1 MAVDMFK
8 VLFSVLI
15 WFLLLS
21 GCAKIRVLESVSAGY
36 VLVRDSVPMPEADS
50 LIRPFRTAMQQATM
64 QPIIYNPVILQKSQ
78 PESALG
84 NLLADLLL
92 QGAKQ
97 QFGTVDVS
105 MLNYGGIRAGLPA
118 DTVRTGHVLEML
130 PFANNLQLVVMDSAL
145 LHTFL
150 NHWAQKGGTPMAGLR
165 FEIENGLATAVFVG
179 NEQIRGNR
187 QYRVVMPDY
196 VANGGDGCAFLE
208 KAAAQFPSGA
218 VLSEVIMEALK
229 EQAKSNPVLQ
239 TQTDGRIK
247 RR

>member
-1 MAVDMFK
+1 MFRF
-8 VLFSVLI
+8 LFSGLI
-15 WFLLLS
+15 WLVLLS
-21 GCAKIRVLESVSAGY
+21 GCAKIYLLQSTSSGY
-36 VLVRDSVPMPEADS
+36 LVVRDSLTMPEADS
-50 LIRPFRTAMQQATM
+50 LILPYRRALEQETM
-64 QPIIYNPVILQKSQ
+64 QPIIYNPIILQKAQ

-97 QFGTVDVS
+97 QFGEVDAS

-118 DTVRTGHVLEML
+118 DTIRTGSILEML

-150 NHWAQKGGTPMAGLR
+150 NHWAQKGGTPVAGLR
-165 FEIENGLATAVFVG
+165 FDLEDGLATSVLVG
-179 NEQIRGNR
+179 GIPLSGNR
-187 QYRVVMPDY
+187 HYRVVMPDY
-196 VANGGDGCAFLE
+196 VANGGDGCGFLRT
-208 KAAAQFPSGA
+208 AIAQLPSGV
-218 VLSEVIMEALK
+218 VLSEVIIEMLK
-229 EQAKSNPVLQ
+229 ERAISSPVLQ

>member
-1 MAVDMFK
+1 MPK
-8 VLFSVLI
+8 V
-15 WFLLLS
+15 LLS
-21 GCAKIRVLESVSAGY
+21 GLVWLVLLSACVKTHVLQSASAGY
-36 VLVRDSVPMPEADS
+36 MVVRDSVPMPAADS
-50 LIRPFRTAMQQATM
+50 LIQPYRNALLQATM
-64 QPIIYNPVILQKSQ
+64 QPIIYNPIILQKAQ

-92 QGAKQ
+92 QGARE
-97 QFGTVDVS
+97 QFGEVDAS
-105 MLNYGGIRAGLPA
+105 MLNYGGIRSGLPA

-165 FEIENGLATAVFVG
+165 FEMEDGRAYSVLVG
-179 NEQIRGNR
+179 NEPLRGNR
-187 QYRVVMPDY
+187 QYRMVMPDY
-196 VANGGDGCAFLE
+196 VANGGDGCGFLS
-208 KAAAQFPSGA
+208 KAAEQLPSGV
-218 VLSEVIMEALK
+218 VLSEIIMEALK
-229 EQAKSNPVLQ
+229 ERAKSNPVLQ